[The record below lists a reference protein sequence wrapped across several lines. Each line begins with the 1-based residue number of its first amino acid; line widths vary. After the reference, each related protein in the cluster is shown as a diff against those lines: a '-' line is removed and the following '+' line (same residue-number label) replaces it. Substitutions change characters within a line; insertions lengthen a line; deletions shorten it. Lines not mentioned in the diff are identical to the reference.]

1 MDTTAKELIEDLNA
15 ILVDHKSEII
25 DMIKEDAQLVHWERN
40 EALLID
46 VEANLDR
53 MTNEVNGLFDSAYL

>member
-15 ILVDHKSEII
+15 ILVDHKSQII
-25 DMIKEDAQLVHWERN
+25 DMVKEDIDLNYH

-53 MTNEVNGLFDSAYL
+53 MTNEVNELFDSAYL

>member
-15 ILVDHKSEII
+15 ILTDHKSQII
-25 DMIKEDAQLVHWERN
+25 DMVKEDAD
-40 EALLID
+40 EALLVD
-46 VEANLDR
+46 VEGNLDR

>member
-15 ILVDHKSEII
+15 ILVDHKSQII
-25 DMIKEDAQLVHWERN
+25 DMVKEDAD
-40 EALLID
+40 EALVVD

>member
-15 ILVDHKSEII
+15 ILVDHKSQII
-25 DMIKEDAQLVHWERN
+25 DMVKEDIDLNNH

>member
-1 MDTTAKELIEDLNA
+1 MDTTARELKEDLNA
-15 ILVDHKSEII
+15 ILVDHKSQII
-25 DMIKEDAQLVHWERN
+25 DMVKEDIDLNYH

>member
-15 ILVDHKSEII
+15 ILVDHKSQII
-25 DMIKEDAQLVHWERN
+25 DMVKEDAD

-53 MTNEVNGLFDSAYL
+53 MTNEINGLFDSAYL

>member
-15 ILVDHKSEII
+15 ILVDHKSQII
-25 DMIKEDAQLVHWERN
+25 DMVKEDAE

-53 MTNEVNGLFDSAYL
+53 MTNEINGLFDSAYL

>member
-15 ILVDHKSEII
+15 ILVDHKSQII
-25 DMIKEDAQLVHWERN
+25 DMIKEDAE
-40 EALLID
+40 EALVID

-53 MTNEVNGLFDSAYL
+53 MITEIKGLFSSSYSFNK

>member
-15 ILVDHKSEII
+15 ILVDHKSQII
-25 DMIKEDAQLVHWERN
+25 DMIKEDIDLNYH

-53 MTNEVNGLFDSAYL
+53 MTNEVNGLFDSAYV

>member
-15 ILVDHKSEII
+15 ILTDHKSQII
-25 DMIKEDAQLVHWERN
+25 DMVKEDAD

-53 MTNEVNGLFDSAYL
+53 MTNEINGLFDSAYL

>member
-25 DMIKEDAQLVHWERN
+25 DMVKEDAD
-40 EALLID
+40 EALLVD

-53 MTNEVNGLFDSAYL
+53 MTNEINGLFDSAYL

>member
-15 ILVDHKSEII
+15 ILVDHKSQII
-25 DMIKEDAQLVHWERN
+25 DMLKEDIDLNYH

-46 VEANLDR
+46 VEAKLDR

>member
-15 ILVDHKSEII
+15 ILVDHKSQII
-25 DMIKEDAQLVHWERN
+25 DMVKQDAD
-40 EALLID
+40 EALLVD